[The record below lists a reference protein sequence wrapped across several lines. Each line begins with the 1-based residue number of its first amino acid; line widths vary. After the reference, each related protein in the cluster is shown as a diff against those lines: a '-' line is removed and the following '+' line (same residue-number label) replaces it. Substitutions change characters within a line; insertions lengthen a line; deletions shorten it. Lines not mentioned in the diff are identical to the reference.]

1 MNAYAQAQSAYA
13 PATAPTRT
21 ARSAEYEVIAR
32 ISHRLK
38 KAIKN
43 DDFPALAEALYE
55 NNKLWTALAVDV
67 ADDDNLLPDELRARI
82 IYLAEFTRLHTHKVL
97 RKQDTAIPLLEINAL
112 ILGGLKPAG
121 ETK

>member
-13 PATAPTRT
+13 PAAAPTRT

-32 ISHRLK
+32 ISHRMK
-38 KAIKN
+38 KAIKS

-67 ADDDNLLPDELRARI
+67 ADDNNLLPDQLRARI
-82 IYLAEFTRLHTHKVL
+82 IYLADFTRIHTQKVL
-97 RKQDTAIPLLEINAL
+97 RKQETAIPLLEINAI
-112 ILGGLKPAG
+112 ILGGLKQEG
-121 ETK
+121 EAK

>member
-13 PATAPTRT
+13 PAAAPTRT

-38 KAIKN
+38 KAIKEDN
-43 DDFPALAEALYE
+43 FNALAEALYE
-55 NNKLWTALAVDV
+55 NNKLWTTLAINV
-67 ADDDNLLPDELRARI
+67 ADENNLLPEDLRARI
-82 IYLAEFTRLHTHKVL
+82 LYLADFTRIHTQKVL
-97 RKQDTAIPLLEINAL
+97 RKEESAIPLLEINAL
-112 ILGGLKPAG
+112 ILGGLKQQG

>member
-13 PATAPTRT
+13 PAAAPTRT

-43 DDFPALAEALYE
+43 DDFNLLAEALYE
-55 NNKLWTALAVDV
+55 NNKLWTALAIDV
-67 ADDDNLLPDELRARI
+67 MDDNNMLPDELRARI
-82 IYLAEFTRLHTHKVL
+82 VYLAEFTQLHTHKVL
-97 RKQDTAIPLLEINAL
+97 RKKETAVPLLEINAM
-112 ILGGLKPAG
+112 ILGGLKQEG
-121 ETK
+121 EVK

>member
-13 PATAPTRT
+13 PAAAPTRT

-38 KAIKN
+38 KAIKS

-67 ADDDNLLPDELRARI
+67 MDENNLLPDELRARI
-82 IYLAEFTRLHTHKVL
+82 IYLSEFTRLHTQKVL
-97 RKQDTAIPLLEINAL
+97 RKQETAVPLLEINAM
-112 ILGGLKPAG
+112 ILGGLRQEGVAK
-121 ETK
+121 

>member
-13 PATAPTRT
+13 PAAAPTRT

-38 KAIKN
+38 KAIKSN
-43 DDFPALAEALYE
+43 DFPALAEALYE

-67 ADDDNLLPDELRARI
+67 MDENNLLPDQLRAQI
-82 IYLAEFTRLHTHKVL
+82 VYLADFTRLHTQKVL
-97 RKQDTAIPLLEINAL
+97 RKQETAVPLLEINAM
-112 ILGGLKPAG
+112 ILGGLKQQG
-121 ETK
+121 DTT

>member
-13 PATAPTRT
+13 PAAAPTRT

-38 KAIKN
+38 KAIKSN
-43 DDFPALAEALYE
+43 DFPALAEALYE

-67 ADDDNLLPDELRARI
+67 IDENNLLPDQLRARI
-82 IYLAEFTRLHTHKVL
+82 VYLADFTRLHTQKVL
-97 RKQDTAIPLLEINAL
+97 RKQETAVPLLEINAM
-112 ILGGLKPAG
+112 ILGGLKQQGDTP
-121 ETK
+121 

>member
-13 PATAPTRT
+13 PAAAPTRT

-32 ISHRLK
+32 ISHRMK
-38 KAIKN
+38 KAIKS

-67 ADDDNLLPDELRARI
+67 ADDNNLLPDELRARI
-82 IYLAEFTRLHTHKVL
+82 IYLADFTRIHTQKVL
-97 RKQDTAIPLLEINAL
+97 RKQETAVPLLEINAI
-112 ILGGLKPAG
+112 ILGGLKQEG

>member
-13 PATAPTRT
+13 PAAAPTRT

-38 KAIKN
+38 KAIKSN
-43 DDFPALAEALYE
+43 DFPALAEALYE

-67 ADDDNLLPDELRARI
+67 MDENNLLPDQLRAQI
-82 IYLAEFTRLHTHKVL
+82 VYLADFTRLHTQKVL
-97 RKQDTAIPLLEINAL
+97 RKQETAVPLLEINAM
-112 ILGGLKPAG
+112 ILGGLKQQGDTP
-121 ETK
+121 

>member
-13 PATAPTRT
+13 PAAPTRT

-38 KAIKN
+38 LAIKD

-55 NNKLWTALAVDV
+55 NNKLWIALAVDV
-67 ADDDNLLPDELRARI
+67 VDDNNLLPDELRARI
-82 IYLAEFTRLHTHKVL
+82 IYLSEFTRLHTQKVL
-97 RKQDTAIPLLEINAL
+97 RRKESAIPLLEINAA
-112 ILGGLKPAG
+112 ILRGLKQEG
-121 ETK
+121 SSK

>member
-13 PATAPTRT
+13 PAAAPTRT

-38 KAIKN
+38 KAIKSN
-43 DDFPALAEALYE
+43 KYPALAEALYE
-55 NNKLWTALAVDV
+55 NDKLWKTLAIDV
-67 ADDDNLLPDELRARI
+67 MDDGNLLPDELRANI
-82 IYLAEFTRLHTHKVL
+82 LYLAEFTRLHTQKVL
-97 RKQDTAIPLLEINAL
+97 RKEESAIPLLEINAT
-112 ILGGLKPAG
+112 ILGGLRPAG

>member
-13 PATAPTRT
+13 PGAAPTRT

-32 ISHRLK
+32 ISHRMK

-55 NNKLWTALAVDV
+55 NNKLWTALGIDV
-67 ADDDNLLPDELRARI
+67 IDENNLLPDDLRARI
-82 IYLAEFTRLHTHKVL
+82 AYLADFTRIHTQKVL
-97 RKQDTAIPLLEINAL
+97 RKQESAVPLLEINAL
-112 ILGGLKPAG
+112 VLGGLKQQG